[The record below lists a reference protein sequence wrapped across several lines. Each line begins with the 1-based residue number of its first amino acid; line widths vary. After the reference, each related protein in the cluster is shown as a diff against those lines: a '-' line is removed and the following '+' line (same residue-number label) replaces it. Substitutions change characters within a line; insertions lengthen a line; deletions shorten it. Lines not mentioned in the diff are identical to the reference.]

1 MGPALLAWA
10 PRRALGAPACG
21 YRWGLFELRPMAPA
35 SLERSSRSR
44 LAINS
49 NTSLQLEF
57 VDRRTHKAN

>member
-1 MGPALLAWA
+1 
-10 PRRALGAPACG
+10 
-21 YRWGLFELRPMAPA
+21 MAPA

-57 VDRRTHKAN
+57 VDRRTQAN